1 MGTRCN
7 KRSANLPPAGESLG
21 RVGRADHKA
30 EPGEGAQ
37 VATPSRRRLHPDDA
51 SPGSEAR
58 SASRR
63 RRRACRYP
71 PSGLGGVSKSSSRA
85 RRSVPHSRPAVRFL
99 KRAVAAVKRRC
110 GREDRDPAARTWRI
124 GPVAHLHRPSPSR
137 RRRRLRQRRRLK
149 RRRLRASSPLVRA
162 VLGLPR
168 RYITF
173 PLPMV
178 QGACCCVAT
187 SPGAHASRA
196 SATAAL
202 NVLSGS
208 WLVL

>member
-1 MGTRCN
+1 MPRP
-7 KRSANLPPAGESLG
+7 S
-21 RVGRADHKA
+21 VG
-30 EPGEGAQ
+30 
-37 VATPSRRRLHPDDA
+37 VFLHPDDP

-85 RRSVPHSRPAVRFL
+85 NRSALYSRPAAHFL
-99 KRAVAAVKRRC
+99 KRAVDAVKATSLRQQGPRPTAR
-110 GREDRDPAARTWRI
+110 GRPI
-124 GPVAHLHRPSPSR
+124 GPVAHLHIPSPSR
-137 RRRRLRQRRRLK
+137 RRRRPRRRRRLST
-149 RRRLRASSPLVRA
+149 RRLSASSPLVRA

-168 RYITF
+168 RYVAF

>member
-1 MGTRCN
+1 MRP
-7 KRSANLPPAGESLG
+7 SVAIYIQMAPSL
-21 RVGRADHKA
+21 
-30 EPGEGAQ
+30 
-37 VATPSRRRLHPDDA
+37 
-51 SPGSEAR
+51 GSEAR

-71 PSGLGGVSKSSSRA
+71 QSGLDRVSKSSSKA
-85 RRSVPHSRPAVRFL
+85 NRSVPHSRPAVRFL
-99 KRAVAAVKRRC
+99 KRAVDAVKATTLRQQGPRPLPER
-110 GREDRDPAARTWRI
+110 GRL
-124 GPVAHLHRPSPSR
+124 GPSAHLHRPTPSCRCRRLR
-137 RRRRLRQRRRLK
+137 RRRRLSTRRLS
-149 RRRLRASSPLVRA
+149 ASSPLVRA

-168 RYITF
+168 RYIAF

-187 SPGAHASRA
+187 SPGAYASRA